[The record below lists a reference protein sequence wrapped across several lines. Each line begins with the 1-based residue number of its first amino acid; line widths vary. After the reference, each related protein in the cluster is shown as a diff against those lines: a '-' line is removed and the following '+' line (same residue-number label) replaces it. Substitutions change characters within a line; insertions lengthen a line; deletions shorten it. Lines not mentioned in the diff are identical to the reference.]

1 MRTAVVGVRVRLAAP
16 YGWAVLVLCAAA
28 IHPQPA
34 GAQDRADVALIR
46 DTSPGVPADVANAI
60 DAQLVLDLVD
70 LRGARNVLVSPVTY
84 AEVQLAVGCS
94 DESVACLSAIADTAA
109 AGAVLVRRL
118 VIDASGSIHLRT
130 LYFDRVATRPPAHA
144 ATSATLDRRAELVAS
159 IPNLLRTL
167 LGRTTHERAR
177 QSSSAEVASIPR
189 SAPREA
195 PAVAAATWITLA
207 GGALLLAPGIGL
219 ALSAEADYDAFRRQ
233 PIETR
238 ADADRAR
245 RDFGSIETRATWSSV
260 LIPAGAIAL
269 GVGAVLL
276 GMDLTAGDEADGD
289 SADGVFLAP
298 LARGAMLGV
307 RGSLDRMH

>member
-1 MRTAVVGVRVRLAAP
+1 VV
-16 YGWAVLVLCAAA
+16 
-28 IHPQPA
+28 
-34 GAQDRADVALIR
+34 
-46 DTSPGVPADVANAI
+46 
-60 DAQLVLDLVD
+60 
-70 LRGARNVLVSPVTY
+70 
-84 AEVQLAVGCS
+84 
-94 DESVACLSAIADTAA
+94 
-109 AGAVLVRRL
+109 
-118 VIDASGSIHLRT
+118 DASGSIHLRT
-130 LYFDRVATRPPAHA
+130 LYFEPAATRPPAHA

-167 LGRTTHERAR
+167 LGRRANEPTPH
-177 QSSSAEVASIPR
+177 SSSAEVAIIPR
-189 SAPREA
+189 SAPHEA
-195 PAVAAATWITLA
+195 PAVAASTWITLA
-207 GGALLLAPGIGL
+207 GGALLLVPGIGL

-238 ADADRAR
+238 TDADRAR
-245 RDFGSIETRATWSSV
+245 RDFDSIETRATWSSV

-307 RGSLDRMH
+307 RGSLDRMQ

>member
-1 MRTAVVGVRVRLAAP
+1 MRTAAVGVRVHLAAP
-16 YGWAVLVLCAAA
+16 CGVVLALCAAA
-28 IHPQPA
+28 IHAPPA

-46 DTSPGVPADVANAI
+46 DTSPGVPADVANAV
-60 DAQLVLDLVD
+60 DARLALDLVD
-70 LRGARNVLVSPVTY
+70 IRGARNVVVSPVTY

-109 AGAVLVRRL
+109 ARAVLVRRL
-118 VIDASGSIHLRT
+118 VVDASGSIHLRT
-130 LYFDRVATRPPAHA
+130 LYFEPAGTRPPAHA
-144 ATSATLDRRAELVAS
+144 ATSAMLDRRAELVAS

-167 LGRTTHERAR
+167 LGRRANEPTR
-177 QSSSAEVASIPR
+177 HSSPAKVAIIPR
-189 SAPREA
+189 RAPHEA
-195 PAVAAATWITLA
+195 PAVTAPTWITLA
-207 GGALLLAPGIGL
+207 GGALLLVPGIGL
-219 ALSAEADYDAFRRQ
+219 ALSADADYDAFRRQ

-238 ADADRAR
+238 AEADRAR

-276 GMDLTAGDEADGD
+276 GMDLTDGDEADGG
-289 SADGVFLAP
+289 STDGVFLAP